1 MNLEKLISVTGMA
14 GLYRMTANRTNG
26 LIVEELGSGKRKFAP
41 ARKHQFTPL
50 ESIGI
55 YTDDGDTT
63 DLKNVFERMLEQQ
76 ATHPPVSAEAS
87 AKELHEY
94 FAGILPNYD
103 RDKVSTGDIKK
114 IVKWFGILGTHGLLT
129 TDETDT
135 EDSPADE
142 EE

>member
-1 MNLEKLISVTGMA
+1 MNLENVIAVTGMS
-14 GLYRMTANRTNG
+14 GLYRMAANRANG
-26 LIVEELGSGKRKFAP
+26 LIIEELGSGKRKFAP

-63 DLKNVFERMLEQQ
+63 DLKNVFTKMLEQYPENPLIHTE
-76 ATHPPVSAEAS
+76 ATP
-87 AKELHEY
+87 KELHEY
-94 FAGILPNYD
+94 FAKILPNYD

-114 IVKWFGILGTHGLLT
+114 IVKWFGILQSQGMLT
-129 TDETDT
+129 PDQNNR
-135 EDSPADE
+135 PADE